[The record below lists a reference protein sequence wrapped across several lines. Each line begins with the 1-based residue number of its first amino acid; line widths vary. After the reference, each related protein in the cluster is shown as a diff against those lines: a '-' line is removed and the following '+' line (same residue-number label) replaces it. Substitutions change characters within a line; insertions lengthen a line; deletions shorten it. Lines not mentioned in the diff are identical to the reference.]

1 MRLPFP
7 FKRLRTGLLLTYLAL
22 IATSVGLLAWRVG
35 ASLDASR
42 FAETISDQEG
52 RTVLMA
58 AAAEELIERFDAK
71 EIDAA
76 TLQLEGKSLA
86 DSVSQRVLIV
96 DVQGR
101 VLVDTEHPDDTHLD
115 KMIQPEIITALQG
128 RVSRD
133 IRFDSDDGV
142 NALFT
147 AAPIW
152 HGRELIGVVRLELP
166 MTLVQAASQQLWIRI
181 IGASLLAIFATIL
194 VSWWFA
200 IVLTRPISQL
210 TRAAGALARGD
221 LNRRV
226 AIDGPEEL
234 RELARSFNGM
244 AERIS
249 KVMNDQRAFVAN
261 AAHELRTPLTNIR
274 LRVEMLRDGAKE
286 DPTVADQFLADI
298 ESETARLATLVDELL
313 DLARLETGLIAP
325 RREPVALQNLARAI
339 AADWMPRAAKSDV
352 QILFDADA
360 NLPAV
365 DVDPDQIRRVLIN
378 LIDNA
383 IKFTPANGRIEIR
396 LARTRS
402 ANEFPGAGDWIVT
415 TVRDTGQGIAAEDLP
430 YIFDRF
436 YRGDKSRTRGPS
448 TSSGGGTG
456 LGLAIV
462 KSIIEAHAGQI
473 RATSEIGK
481 GTEISFTLPVA
492 K

>member
-115 KMIQPEIITALQG
+115 KMLQPEIITALQG

-261 AAHELRTPLTNIR
+261 AR
-274 LRVEMLRDGAKE
+274 
-286 DPTVADQFLADI
+286 
-298 ESETARLATLVDELL
+298 
-313 DLARLETGLIAP
+313 
-325 RREPVALQNLARAI
+325 
-339 AADWMPRAAKSDV
+339 
-352 QILFDADA
+352 
-360 NLPAV
+360 
-365 DVDPDQIRRVLIN
+365 
-378 LIDNA
+378 
-383 IKFTPANGRIEIR
+383 
-396 LARTRS
+396 
-402 ANEFPGAGDWIVT
+402 
-415 TVRDTGQGIAAEDLP
+415 
-430 YIFDRF
+430 
-436 YRGDKSRTRGPS
+436 
-448 TSSGGGTG
+448 
-456 LGLAIV
+456 
-462 KSIIEAHAGQI
+462 
-473 RATSEIGK
+473 
-481 GTEISFTLPVA
+481 
-492 K
+492 